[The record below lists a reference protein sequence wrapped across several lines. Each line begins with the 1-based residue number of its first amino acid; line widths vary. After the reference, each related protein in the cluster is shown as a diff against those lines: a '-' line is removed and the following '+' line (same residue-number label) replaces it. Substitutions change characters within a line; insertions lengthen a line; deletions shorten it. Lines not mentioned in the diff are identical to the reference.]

1 MGLLDT
7 EILSNRWDVE
17 NSLNNAMNERAMGWG
32 QLDRTAYAPMTA
44 STALQGDMQGQ
55 SIGGMLGGQQAEM
68 QKQDIIDNIMANNPD
83 PRTSEE
89 LRTVAKQFAE
99 AGLTDYSFQITEVA
113 NQLYKTE
120 VEKNTATQKWYDGA
134 GMKLKNNLLTDDILK
149 TYIFQKHGI
158 TEAEWND
165 DTKWSRIEKKDALAT
180 AKTDLGGQIDN
191 YANRLMQDNYTKS
204 MLNDL
209 QKNDADYMQHFLQD
223 IGKYGNQDLRDFFQS
238 VMKFDSKDGKNT
250 ISISAEYAER
260 LSDDEIQKLDLTQIV
275 SLYDAYDAMGVDNLN
290 KTQKDVYD
298 KLKKYIDDP
307 SQIDASEATIRT
319 HFTKMFPDDP
329 DKVEGLVEEAMKRAG
344 KTYTGNQTSS
354 IPSASNGTMLAMNTQ
369 QPEDNYASWVL
380 G

>member
-55 SIGGMLGGQQAEM
+55 SIGGMLGGQQVEM

-120 VEKNTATQKWYDGA
+120 IEKDTATDKWYTGISKTL
-134 GMKLKNNLLTDDILK
+134 GNNLLTRPVVEMYAQEL
-149 TYIFQKHGI
+149 YGI
-158 TEAEWND
+158 SPEDWADE
-165 DTKWSRIEKKDALAT
+165 EKYTPTVIKSMLADAKSELQ
-180 AKTDLGGQIDN
+180 GQIDN
-191 YANRLMQDNYTKS
+191 YANRKRMDNVSKTDIRKLMGNDSDFVQDFYA
-204 MLNDL
+204 DL
-209 QKNDADYMQHFLQD
+209 TQYGNTDVVNFLQ
-223 IGKYGNQDLRDFFQS
+223 S
-238 VMKFDSKDGKNT
+238 VTKFDTTDGKNT
-250 ISISAEYAER
+250 MKVNAEFRSEIRPNDLEEMDGAAIIAGIS
-260 LSDDEIQKLDLTQIV
+260 
-275 SLYDAYDAMGVDNLN
+275 
-290 KTQKDVYD
+290 
-298 KLKKYIDDP
+298 KLKAIMKTRTLTAIEKKNFELLQGALNSLDKGGENEVDITYERIKDEERFKGMDEED
-307 SQIDASEATIRT
+307 IKEMIRRSL
-319 HFTKMFPDDP
+319 
-329 DKVEGLVEEAMKRAG
+329 GI
-344 KTYTGNQTSS
+344 TSS

-369 QPEDNYASWVL
+369 QPEDNYSSWVL